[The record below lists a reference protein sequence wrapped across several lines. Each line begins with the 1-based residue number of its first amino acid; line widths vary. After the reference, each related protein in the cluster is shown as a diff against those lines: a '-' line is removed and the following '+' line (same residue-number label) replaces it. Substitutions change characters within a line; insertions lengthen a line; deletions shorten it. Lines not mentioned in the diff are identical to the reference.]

1 MKRKIFLALFSIL
14 ALLLPLNLRGE
25 VVDRIVALV
34 NGEII
39 TLSELEQMGKPF
51 YDQVRQT
58 STTGEREEKMK
69 KARIE
74 VLDRLIDSRLLEEEM
89 KKRKIEV
96 PERDVD
102 AAIQD
107 VLKSSNLTENDMKK
121 ALAREGMT
129 YSTYR
134 QRVRDE
140 LGKMR
145 LVSREIKSKIVIED
159 VVLRD
164 YYQKNLEK
172 FTDPLEVKIQQIFFP
187 VPEHASQEETAAV
200 EREARPILE
209 RARKGEDFAE
219 LSGTRDF
226 VMMLAGERLRVALV
240 TTHLPLSQ
248 VSGSLSEEKILSVI
262 EITGQ
267 GLKKFW
273 GFRTPRIAV
282 TAFNPHAGE
291 GGLFGKEEKI
301 ISRAVERARERGW
314 GASGPWPADS
324 LFYRAVQGEYDA
336 VVCMYHD
343 QGLIPL
349 KLLHFDTAVNVTL
362 GLPFIRTSVDHGVAY
377 DIAGQGT
384 ASPRSMEEAIKLAAQ
399 MAVRKRQ
406 APNAK

>member
-58 STTGEREEKMK
+58 STAGEREEKMK

-219 LSGTRDF
+219 LAR
-226 VMMLAGERLRVALV
+226 
-240 TTHLPLSQ
+240 
-248 VSGSLSEEKILSVI
+248 
-262 EITGQ
+262 
-267 GLKKFW
+267 KFSK
-273 GFRTPRIAV
+273 GPE
-282 TAFNPHAGE
+282 AGE
-291 GGLFGKEEKI
+291 GGLLGYFKH
-301 ISRAVERARERGW
+301 RELM
-314 GASGPWPADS
+314 PE
-324 LFYRAVQGEYDA
+324 L
-336 VVCMYHD
+336 
-343 QGLIPL
+343 
-349 KLLHFDTAVNVTL
+349 
-362 GLPFIRTSVDHGVAY
+362 
-377 DIAGQGT
+377 
-384 ASPRSMEEAIKLAAQ
+384 EEAGFKLRPGEISDLVRSPAGFHILRVLERKGGEPRPFAEVQFKIREELSEAEAQ
-399 MAVRKRQ
+399 KKFEQWMKELKSKAYIEIRL
-406 APNAK
+406 

>member
-1 MKRKIFLALFSIL
+1 MLFLIFKVPFEMKRKIFLALFPIL
-14 ALLLPLNLRGE
+14 VFLLPLNLRGE

-39 TLSELEQMGKPF
+39 TLSELEQMGKPY
-51 YDQVRQT
+51 YDQVSQT
-58 STTGEREEKMK
+58 STAGEREEKMK
-69 KARIE
+69 KARME
-74 VLDRLIDSRLLEEEM
+74 VLGRLIESRLLEEEM

-102 AAIQD
+102 ATIQD
-107 VLKSSNLTENDMKK
+107 VLKSSKLTENDMKK

-187 VPEHASQEETAAV
+187 VPERASQEETAAV

-219 LSGTRDF
+219 LAR
-226 VMMLAGERLRVALV
+226 
-240 TTHLPLSQ
+240 
-248 VSGSLSEEKILSVI
+248 
-262 EITGQ
+262 
-267 GLKKFW
+267 KFSK
-273 GFRTPRIAV
+273 GPE
-282 TAFNPHAGE
+282 AGE
-291 GGLFGKEEKI
+291 GGLLGYFKH
-301 ISRAVERARERGW
+301 RELM
-314 GASGPWPADS
+314 PE
-324 LFYRAVQGEYDA
+324 L
-336 VVCMYHD
+336 
-343 QGLIPL
+343 
-349 KLLHFDTAVNVTL
+349 
-362 GLPFIRTSVDHGVAY
+362 
-377 DIAGQGT
+377 
-384 ASPRSMEEAIKLAAQ
+384 EEAGFKLRSGEISDLVRSPAGFHILRVLERKGGEPRPFAEVQFKIREELSEAEAQ
-399 MAVRKRQ
+399 KKFEQWMKELKSKAYIEIRL
-406 APNAK
+406 